1 METAHRW
8 MFVWMTLLGTT
19 VAYQRRKKEAAKM
32 RQKWEEMKR
41 EENIEPEERGDEDYQ
56 GDER

>member
-1 METAHRW
+1 

-32 RQKWEEMKR
+32 RQKWEDMKR